1 MPEQEHKAEVAS
13 VEATRQ
19 FLLAVTKLA
28 LQEGKSIPQAILIV
42 AYPYMEFYSGQNTV
56 KRALKWA
63 LENNQIAREDAIK
76 VLGLLKRVD
85 WIYEWFPEAIPEHVR
100 LADMAT
106 AAKRTAKNQDGLFQY
121 LRGHLPEAR
130 ARKDQ
135 SYFWRAII
143 LLVERRTISKEDAR
157 ELLRNSGYSE
167 IADKYIPAAEQK
179 QDSGQASGEVDDWWR
194 YD

>member
-1 MPEQEHKAEVAS
+1 MPEKDQKSEVAS
-13 VEATRQ
+13 EETRQ
-19 FLLAVTKLA
+19 FLLALTELA
-28 LQEGKSIPQAILIV
+28 IQEVKSIPQAFLLV
-42 AYPYMEFYSGQNTV
+42 AQPHMEFYSGQNTV
-56 KRALKWA
+56 KRAFRWMLQ
-63 LENNQIAREDAIK
+63 NNQISRDEAIK
-76 VLGLLKRVD
+76 VLKRLKRVD

-106 AAKRTAKNQDGLFQY
+106 AAKRTARSQDGLFLY

-130 ARKDQ
+130 AHDDP

-157 ELLRNSGYSE
+157 KLLQESGFSD
-167 IADKYIPAAEQK
+167 IADQYIPVAEQK
-179 QDSGQASGEVDDWWR
+179 HDSGQASGEVDDWWR

>member
-1 MPEQEHKAEVAS
+1 
-13 VEATRQ
+13 
-19 FLLAVTKLA
+19 
-28 LQEGKSIPQAILIV
+28 
-42 AYPYMEFYSGQNTV
+42 
-56 KRALKWA
+56 
-63 LENNQIAREDAIK
+63 
-76 VLGLLKRVD
+76 LGLLKRVD

-106 AAKRTAKNQDGLFQY
+106 AAKRSAKSQDGLFQY

-130 ARKDQ
+130 AHNDQ

-179 QDSGQASGEVDDWWR
+179 QDSGRASGEVDDWWR